1 LEFLK
6 IADYQRLADEVVEVK
21 RMLAS
26 LMQKLRADS

>member
-1 LEFLK
+1 MG
-6 IADYQRLADEVVEVK
+6 AQDYQRLSNETIEVK